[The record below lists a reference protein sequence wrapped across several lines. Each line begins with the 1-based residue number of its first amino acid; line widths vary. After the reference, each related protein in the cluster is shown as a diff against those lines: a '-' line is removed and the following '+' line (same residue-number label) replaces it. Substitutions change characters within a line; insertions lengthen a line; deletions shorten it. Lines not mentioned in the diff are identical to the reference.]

1 MIRCLFPKY
10 MYMFLLLYAGNL
22 RSKLINRF
30 KNYRKE
36 SKRKLPNDSNNDS
49 VDEPPNKVARVYP

>member
-1 MIRCLFPKY
+1 